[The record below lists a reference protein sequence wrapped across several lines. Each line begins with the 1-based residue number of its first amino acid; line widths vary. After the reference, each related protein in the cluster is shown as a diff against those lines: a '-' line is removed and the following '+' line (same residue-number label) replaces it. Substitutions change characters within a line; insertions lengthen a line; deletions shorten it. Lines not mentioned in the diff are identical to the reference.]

1 MPGGGLDARAVVLGL
16 DERRTLAVAARR
28 RAPGSVLAAADTGV
42 IDVADPTVRTWLGV
56 RRDAL
61 LTGLRDD
68 EVEELG
74 LVARLLS
81 DALDAAAPAAAPV
94 AG

>member
-1 MPGGGLDARAVVLGL
+1 MPGGGLDGRAIVLGL
-16 DERRTLAVAARR
+16 DERRTLAAAARR
-28 RAPGSVLAAADTGV
+28 RAPGSVQAAAQSGV
-42 IDVADPTVRTWLGV
+42 IDLADPTVRWWLGV

-61 LTGLRDD
+61 LRQLRDE

-81 DALDAAAPAAAPV
+81 DALDVAAVRAAPL